1 MIWIIL
7 WFSLLAITV
16 FFIQFFLCL
25 KVNKKVVKL
34 IPPYVIV
41 ALYIIAAVLC
51 LIDMLNGSGGVAI
64 WMIFAFI
71 ISISN
76 TVALAADIIAWVTIK
91 QIEKK

>member
-41 ALYIIAAVLC
+41 ALYIIAVVLC

-91 QIEKK
+91 QIKKK

>member
-41 ALYIIAAVLC
+41 ELYIIAAVLC

-76 TVALAADIIAWVTIK
+76 TVALAADIIAWVTVK
-91 QIEKK
+91 QIKKK

>member
-76 TVALAADIIAWVTIK
+76 TVALAADIIAWVTVK
-91 QIEKK
+91 QIKKK

>member
-51 LIDMLNGSGGVAI
+51 LIDMLNGGGGVAI
-64 WMIFAFI
+64 WMIFSFI

-91 QIEKK
+91 QIKKK

>member
-91 QIEKK
+91 QIKKK

>member
-7 WFSLLAITV
+7 WFSLLATTV

-25 KVNKKVVKL
+25 KANKKVVKL

-91 QIEKK
+91 QIKKK

>member
-1 MIWIIL
+1 MDN
-7 WFSLLAITV
+7 SLV
-16 FFIQFFLCL
+16 QPSCDYRFFIQFFLCL
-25 KVNKKVVKL
+25 KANKKVVKL

-91 QIEKK
+91 QIKKK

>member
-25 KVNKKVVKL
+25 KANKKVVKL

-91 QIEKK
+91 QIKKK